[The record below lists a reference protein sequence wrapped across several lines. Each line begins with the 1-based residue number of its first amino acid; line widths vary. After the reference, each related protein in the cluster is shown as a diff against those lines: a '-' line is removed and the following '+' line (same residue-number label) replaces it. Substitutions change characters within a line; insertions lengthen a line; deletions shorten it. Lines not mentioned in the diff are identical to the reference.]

1 MAEEDNNNN
10 TFGSFNNKYVR
21 GVGATILA
29 AIAAKN
35 DPYLLEGFAEKVDEL
50 EKADRARRDKFIEAS
65 AAAATKEI
73 ARNKL
78 RRLERRQAAE
88 PDIKRAVANG
98 MDPYLAG
105 QAYRTGELKTI
116 LKEKA
121 KNPTLELN
129 SLYQVAKQ
137 YKGQVAGFS
146 TDDILESLAGPT
158 VKLTGLLDS
167 VQAPKRTSFLGN
179 FIRGTDEDTT
189 AKAEIDKLIK
199 AQDVSAD
206 IDTKA
211 VDFSQANLSPYGQEF
226 LKAAGKTRQTTTSQ
240 AKSDLAKWVVGKMG
254 LVGIG
259 GKSPIS
265 ISGDEFIFQS
275 DSVANND
282 IAKSITD
289 KMTNEVEFLVKNVKS
304 PAYNDRNMA
313 LQIVKDRYQKAK
325 EGGGTTINI
334 DRVNFNEDTPI
345 MPKDWTPSTPTEEQ
359 VEKKKKKRNVNV
371 RIENYKKEMINIIKD
386 RSLSTR
392 EKNNAK
398 KLQKTIIINLI
409 KNMMNE
415 NPPRATQADLDKVKN
430 MEFKEDE
437 ILKDK

>member
-116 LKEKA
+116 LKEKT

-129 SLYQVAKQ
+129 SLYQVAKE
-137 YKGQVAGFS
+137 YKSQVNQGFS
-146 TDDILESLAGPT
+146 TDDILEALAGPT
-158 VKLTGLLDS
+158 VKLTGLLDG

-189 AKAEIDKLIK
+189 AKAEIDKRIK
-199 AQDVSAD
+199 AQDVSED
-206 IDTKA
+206 IETRA
-211 VDFSQANLSPYGQEF
+211 VDFSGASLSPYGQEF

-240 AKSDLAKWVVGKMG
+240 AKSDIAKWVVGKMG
-254 LVGIG
+254 LVGLG

-289 KMTNEVEFLVKNVKS
+289 KMTNEVEFLVGNVNS

-345 MPKDWTPSTPTEEQ
+345 MPKDWTPTTPTEEQ
-359 VEKKKKKRNVNV
+359 VEKKKEKRDIVTVLQAYKDIIQSIKDDTTLTTRKRNSA
-371 RIENYKKEMINIIKD
+371 IE
-386 RSLSTR
+386 
-392 EKNNAK
+392 
-398 KLQKTIIINLI
+398 LQKKIYQNRI
-409 KNMMNE
+409 KAMMNE
-415 NPPRATQADLDKVKN
+415 NPPRATQADLDQIK
-430 MEFKEDE
+430 
-437 ILKDK
+437 

>member
-73 ARNKL
+73 AKNKL
-78 RRLERRQAAE
+78 RRLERRQSAE

-105 QAYRTGELKTI
+105 QAYRTGELKTM

-129 SLYQVAKQ
+129 SLYKVAKQ
-137 YKGQVAGFS
+137 YKGQVGGFS

-158 VKLTGLLDS
+158 VKLTGLLDG

-211 VDFSQANLSPYGQEF
+211 VDFSQASLSPYGQQF
-226 LKAAGKTRQTTTSQ
+226 LKATGKTRQTTTSQ
-240 AKSDLAKWVVGKMG
+240 AKSDIAKWVVGKMG
-254 LVGIG
+254 LVGLG
-259 GKSPIS
+259 GKAPIS

-289 KMTNEVEFLVKNVKS
+289 KMTNEVEFLVGNVNS

-325 EGGGTTINI
+325 EGGGTAINI

-359 VEKKKKKRNVNV
+359 VEEKKKKRDVV
-371 RIENYKKEMINIIKD
+371 TVLQTYKDILQSIKD
-386 RSLSTR
+386 DTTLTTR
-392 EKNNAK
+392 ERNSAVD
-398 KLQKTIIINLI
+398 LQKKIYRNRI
-409 KNMMNE
+409 KAMMNE
-415 NPPRATQADLDKVKN
+415 NPPRATQADLDQIK
-430 MEFKEDE
+430 
-437 ILKDK
+437 